1 MAQLIKLQDYIS
13 RYESNIYHYPAKYI
27 RLKQQK
33 WNQLKRQWENGEFN
47 KSSGPSQ
54 IPERKTTGWKQF
66 FTRKNTIE
74 PNYENESVLE
84 NTENPKN
91 INELKKYFLDELLP
105 FQLKWAST
113 TLLERSFID
122 PGFKEDLHLQM
133 LLQRLPDHYLILY
146 KPIVEVNKAPMEAGI
161 IIIGPY
167 EVEVINYI
175 DVEADYI
182 SPYSQ
187 KQWHKETNEGKRT
200 MSSPLLSLKRT
211 ETYLRSI
218 MSTYDFGLEYRLT
231 VLAPGT
237 TIYASKEPYLTSY
250 VDERSFERWL
260 MEKRMLS
267 TPLKHSQL
275 MMAEK
280 LLKHTRTAAV
290 KRPEW
295 EESSIEE

>member
-1 MAQLIKLQDYIS
+1 M
-13 RYESNIYHYPAKYI
+13 
-27 RLKQQK
+27 
-33 WNQLKRQWENGEFN
+33 
-47 KSSGPSQ
+47 
-54 IPERKTTGWKQF
+54 
-66 FTRKNTIE
+66 
-74 PNYENESVLE
+74 
-84 NTENPKN
+84 
-91 INELKKYFLDELLP
+91 
-105 FQLKWAST
+105 
-113 TLLERSFID
+113 
-122 PGFKEDLHLQM
+122 
-133 LLQRLPDHYLILY
+133 
-146 KPIVEVNKAPMEAGI
+146 
-161 IIIGPY
+161 
-167 EVEVINYI
+167 INYI
-175 DVEADYI
+175 DVEADNI
-182 SPYSQ
+182 SPYTQ

-237 TIYASKEPYLTSY
+237 TIYSSKEPYLTSY